1 MKWCGSIG
9 FAETVE
15 ITPGDHREEITEHKY
30 RGEVIRNSRAL
41 QNTTEING
49 TVNVSNQISILAD
62 AYAVQHIYAM
72 RYITF
77 QNAKWTVSNV
87 DVQHPRLTLTIGGLY
102 YG

>member
-15 ITPGDHREEITEHKY
+15 ITPGDHREKITDRKY
-30 RGEVIRNSRAL
+30 RGEVIRHSRGL
-41 QNTTEING
+41 QNTSEING
-49 TVNVSNQISILAD
+49 TVTVSNQISILAD

-72 RYITF
+72 RYVTF
-77 QNAKWTVSNV
+77 QNAKWIVTNV
-87 DVQHPRLTLTIGGLY
+87 DVQHPRLTLTLGGLY